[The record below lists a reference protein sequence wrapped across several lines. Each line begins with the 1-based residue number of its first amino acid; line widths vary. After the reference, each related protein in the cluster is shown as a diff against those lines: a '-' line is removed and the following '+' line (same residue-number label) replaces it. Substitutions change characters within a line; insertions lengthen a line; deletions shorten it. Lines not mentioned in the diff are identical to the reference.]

1 MTRAGRAGDPGPRA
15 GRHHGQVTT
24 APTHALVLAA
34 AVSEARRR
42 QALAQRDLGADVE
55 HFAAHLH
62 GVCETWGV
70 TARGWFY
77 GGAGMPTLDV
87 VCPDSTA
94 AVLKLDAPPALEAA
108 AAVMQASGGHGYAR
122 VLAWDPA
129 AGALLTER
137 LGADLWSVHT
147 GLVAQASVVTPLLLQ
162 AWQLPLTVARPFV
175 GKAAGLGS
183 ILDDLGPRYGTGHVG
198 ALRLARSY
206 ARELAATEQ
215 AEVVC
220 HGDPH
225 GGNVLQRGSGWAMVD
240 PDGFVGER
248 AYDLGVVLR
257 DACREFRA
265 AEDAAVGAGPM
276 MLRDG
281 CAHLSAAAGVEQER
295 VWRWGFVERVT
306 TGLYLGW
313 HGYAA
318 EAETFLRTADE
329 VARAT

>member
-1 MTRAGRAGDPGPRA
+1 M
-15 GRHHGQVTT
+15 TT

-94 AVLKLDAPPALEAA
+94 AVLKLAAPPALEAA

-147 GLVAQASVVTPLLLQ
+147 GLVAQASVV
-162 AWQLPLTVARPFV
+162 RP
-175 GKAAGLGS
+175 G
-183 ILDDLGPRYGTGHVG
+183 
-198 ALRLARSY
+198 
-206 ARELAATEQ
+206 
-215 AEVVC
+215 
-220 HGDPH
+220 